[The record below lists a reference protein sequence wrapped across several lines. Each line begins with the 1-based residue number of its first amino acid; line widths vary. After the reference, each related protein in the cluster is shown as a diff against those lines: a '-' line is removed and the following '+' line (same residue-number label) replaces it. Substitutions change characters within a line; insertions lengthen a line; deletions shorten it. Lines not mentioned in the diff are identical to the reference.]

1 MNKVTYNGE
10 IYTVEE
16 EFHEYYRLSGS
27 LWVKKNLCKQV
38 PKFTILAAIKN
49 LTIEKIALI
58 IIYSFLTFHILRI
71 FIINI

>member
-16 EFHEYYRLSGS
+16 EFNDYYRLSGS
-27 LWVKKNLCKQV
+27 LWVKKNLCKQA
-38 PKFTILAAIKN
+38 PKFQILAALKN

-58 IIYSFLTFHILRI
+58 AVFLFLTFHVVRI